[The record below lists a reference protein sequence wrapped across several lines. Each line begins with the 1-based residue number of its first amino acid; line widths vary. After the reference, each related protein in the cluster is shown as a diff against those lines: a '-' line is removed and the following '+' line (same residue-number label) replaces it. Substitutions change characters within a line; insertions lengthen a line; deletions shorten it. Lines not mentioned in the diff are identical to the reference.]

1 MPIKRRR
8 KMRAKKKLCMLVTI
22 LCLIVGVLPLN
33 VFAQSTLI
41 WPVPGHTAINENN
54 GFHNGN
60 AIDIT
65 DGSIYGANIVAAM
78 GGTVT
83 HIWLNDCH
91 HTNQADADACC
102 NGFGT
107 GLVIAGDDGRIYQYA
122 HMLPG
127 SVPSNVY
134 RGAYVSAG
142 QKIGQVGNSG
152 FSTGAHLH
160 FGISIGNYWNASG
173 INPKNE
179 IYTYDTT
186 PVEVSLSWSNSDCQY
201 DTTNAYMYIE
211 ADTNVSGSFT
221 EAGLTVWNEAGGVV
235 GTKSENPGVTGT
247 HLNVWYNLTNELGI
261 VLQPGTNYKYQ
272 FHTVFNGKRYESS
285 VMSFRTNGQ
294 TENSWTKELSI
305 DNWVYGE
312 TAKTPSAT
320 AKYGTVVYTYSTE
333 KNGTYTAEVPKNAG
347 TYYVKATVAAVEN
360 QYTGLEAVKE
370 FKIEKATPQY
380 TIPTELI
387 MTYGERLGSI
397 ELPDGFEWYDVTE
410 LSGPVGERSA
420 EVRYMPEDENNY
432 TSVENIPVTVTVNA
446 KDLSEIKLSG
456 IDKNTDLDKYQI
468 KDGDTVLVKDTD
480 YTISSVTKNDT
491 VTVTVEF
498 IGNYTG
504 SVQTEYS
511 IKDTTVDNG
520 NSNTNSNKDSNNS
533 ASDDKKVDKKD
544 NTKESDVDKAPKTG
558 DSNSVAIWVISIML
572 AGGAII
578 TILNKK
584 RTFR

>member
-1 MPIKRRR
+1 MR
-8 KMRAKKKLCMLVTI
+8 KVKKLISMLICMVFVLGSTM
-22 LCLIVGVLPLN
+22 IVQAASNPYPTTQNMDGDAYYEIPCTRFAWQQAYDNLGIALPAWGN
-33 VFAQSTLI
+33 AVNWFSNAQSAGYST
-41 WPVPGHTAINENN
+41 
-54 GFHNGN
+54 
-60 AIDIT
+60 
-65 DGSIYGANIVAAM
+65 GSIPKANSIAVWSGDTYGHV
-78 GGTVT
+78 
-83 HIWLNDCH
+83 
-91 HTNQADADACC
+91 
-102 NGFGT
+102 
-107 GLVIAGDDGRIYQYA
+107 
-122 HMLPG
+122 
-127 SVPSNVY
+127 
-134 RGAYVSAG
+134 AYVTAVSGGNTFTVNEGGRTDLDHTSSHGVAYGYQLTNAVG
-142 QKIGQVGNSG
+142 QSRPYDPGKTLLG
-152 FSTGAHLH
+152 FIYLTG
-160 FGISIGNYWNASG
+160 
-173 INPKNE
+173 
-179 IYTYDTT
+179 T
-186 PVEVSLSWSNSDCQY
+186 PTVSLSWSNSDCQY

-446 KDLSEIKLSG
+446 KDLSGIKLSG

-504 SVQTEYS
+504 SAQTEYS
-511 IKDTTVDNG
+511 LKDKTDNNG
-520 NSNTNSNKDSNNS
+520 SGNNEGVANDSGSGNQNSNEDTKNS
-533 ASDDKKVDKKD
+533 ASGAQKIDKSDDNKKVDDKKV
-544 NTKESDVDKAPKTG
+544 PQTG
-558 DSNSVAIWVISIML
+558 DESSATIWVASMII
-572 AGGAII
+572 AGGIAII
-578 TILNKK
+578 ILKRKK
-584 RTFR
+584 AFR

>member
-1 MPIKRRR
+1 
-8 KMRAKKKLCMLVTI
+8 MRAKKKMKGLIAMLV
-22 LCLIVGVLPLN
+22 CLVMVLGSTMVTQAAMQYSVATEYDGLSSNIRTNCVMFARYMVPTLPYGLTSKADKEAIINSYTPTVGSIAITHGNNSDGSVDYDS
-33 VFAQSTLI
+33 VY
-41 WPVPGHTAINENN
+41 GHVAYVESI
-54 GFHNGN
+54 NGN
-60 AIDIT
+60 QIT
-65 DGSIYGANIVAAM
+65 TLNGGFSTGRITRITGTPAEQGVIGYWAPN

-83 HIWLNDCH
+83 
-91 HTNQADADACC
+91 
-102 NGFGT
+102 
-107 GLVIAGDDGRIYQYA
+107 
-122 HMLPG
+122 P
-127 SVPSNVY
+127 
-134 RGAYVSAG
+134 
-142 QKIGQVGNSG
+142 
-152 FSTGAHLH
+152 
-160 FGISIGNYWNASG
+160 
-173 INPKNE
+173 
-179 IYTYDTT
+179 

-294 TENSWTKELSI
+294 TANSWTKELSI

-320 AKYGTVVYTYSTE
+320 AKYGTVVYTYSSE

-380 TIPTELI
+380 TIPTELT

-397 ELPDGFEWYDVTE
+397 ELPEGFEWYDVTE

-420 EVRYMPEDENNY
+420 EIRYVPEDENNY
-432 TSVENIPVTVTVNA
+432 NSVENIPVTVTVNA
-446 KDLSEIKLSG
+446 KDLSGIKLSG

-520 NSNTNSNKDSNNS
+520 NSNKDSNNS
-533 ASDDKKVDKKD
+533 SSDDKKVDK
-544 NTKESDVDKAPKTG
+544 TKESDDDNAPKTG

>member
-1 MPIKRRR
+1 
-8 KMRAKKKLCMLVTI
+8 MRAKKKMKGLIAMLVCAVMMLSSSI
-22 LCLIVGVLPLN
+22 LVQAASNPYPLDGGHGVEAGNCTWRAWQEAYDRLGIELPRWGDAKN
-33 VFAQSTLI
+33 WYANAQNSGYTVI
-41 WPVPGHTAINENN
+41 PWIS
-54 GFHNGN
+54 GN
-60 AIDIT
+60 
-65 DGSIYGANIVAAM
+65 Y
-78 GGTVT
+78 
-83 HIWLNDCH
+83 
-91 HTNQADADACC
+91 
-102 NGFGT
+102 
-107 GLVIAGDDGRIYQYA
+107 
-122 HMLPG
+122 
-127 SVPSNVY
+127 VPSNSIAVWN
-134 RGAYVSAG
+134 GSTGGGFGHVAYVANADENGFTLIEGNFSPTDANG
-142 QKIGQVGNSG
+142 PYYSRWEQYWSYGSRSNGLVG
-152 FSTGAHLH
+152 FIVL
-160 FGISIGNYWNASG
+160 
-173 INPKNE
+173 KNE
-179 IYTYDTT
+179 A
-186 PVEVSLSWSNSDCQY
+186 PVTVSLSWRNSDCQY

-221 EAGLTVWNEAGGVV
+221 EAGITVWNEAGGVV

-294 TENSWTKELSI
+294 TANSWTKELSI

-320 AKYGTVVYTYSTE
+320 AKYGTVVYTYSTA

-380 TIPTELI
+380 TIPTELT
-387 MTYGERLGSI
+387 MTYGERLGAV
-397 ELPDGFEWYDVTE
+397 ELPEGFEWYDVTE

-420 EVRYMPEDENNY
+420 EIRYVPEDENNY
-432 TSVENIPVTVTVNA
+432 NSVENIPVTVTVNA
-446 KDLSEIKLSG
+446 KDLSGIKLSG

-468 KDGDTVLVKDTD
+468 KDGDTVLVKGTD
-480 YTISSVTKNDT
+480 YTISSVAKNDT

-520 NSNTNSNKDSNNS
+520 NGNTNSNKDSNNS

-544 NTKESDVDKAPKTG
+544 NTKESDDDKAPKTG

-572 AGGAII
+572 AGGATI

-584 RTFR
+584 RAAR

>member
-1 MPIKRRR
+1 M
-8 KMRAKKKLCMLVTI
+8 
-22 LCLIVGVLPLN
+22 
-33 VFAQSTLI
+33 
-41 WPVPGHTAINENN
+41 
-54 GFHNGN
+54 
-60 AIDIT
+60 
-65 DGSIYGANIVAAM
+65 
-78 GGTVT
+78 
-83 HIWLNDCH
+83 
-91 HTNQADADACC
+91 
-102 NGFGT
+102 
-107 GLVIAGDDGRIYQYA
+107 
-122 HMLPG
+122 
-127 SVPSNVY
+127 
-134 RGAYVSAG
+134 
-142 QKIGQVGNSG
+142 
-152 FSTGAHLH
+152 
-160 FGISIGNYWNASG
+160 
-173 INPKNE
+173 
-179 IYTYDTT
+179 
-186 PVEVSLSWSNSDCQY
+186 
-201 DTTNAYMYIE
+201 
-211 ADTNVSGSFT
+211 
-221 EAGLTVWNEAGGVV
+221 
-235 GTKSENPGVTGT
+235 
-247 HLNVWYNLTNELGI
+247 
-261 VLQPGTNYKYQ
+261 
-272 FHTVFNGKRYESS
+272 
-285 VMSFRTNGQ
+285 
-294 TENSWTKELSI
+294 
-305 DNWVYGE
+305 
-312 TAKTPSAT
+312 
-320 AKYGTVVYTYSTE
+320 
-333 KNGTYTAEVPKNAG
+333 
-347 TYYVKATVAAVEN
+347 
-360 QYTGLEAVKE
+360 KE

-446 KDLSEIKLSG
+446 KDLSGIKLSG

>member
-8 KMRAKKKLCMLVTI
+8 KMRAKKKIKGLIAMLLCFMMVFGCSLVSNAAGESGI
-22 LCLIVGVLPLN
+22 
-33 VFAQSTLI
+33 Q
-41 WPVPGHTAINENN
+41 NN
-54 GFHNGN
+54 GMSGIY
-60 AIDIT
+60 IDINSYPYTYYAQIPVWGQYAYT
-65 DGSIYGANIVAAM
+65 DQGCAWFATSRACQITGKQFSTIYSGSNWYNNAYANYGFSRGSQIRENALACYEN
-78 GGTVT
+78 
-83 HIWLNDCH
+83 HIAVVEKIEG
-91 HTNQADADACC
+91 NQAVISEG
-102 NGFGT
+102 GFLNSSSYGYTTIRRRNISDMGSAGT
-107 GLVIAGDDGRIYQYA
+107 GGALLGY
-122 HMLPG
+122 
-127 SVPSNVY
+127 VY
-134 RGAYVSAG
+134 LT
-142 QKIGQVGNSG
+142 N
-152 FSTGAHLH
+152 
-160 FGISIGNYWNASG
+160 
-173 INPKNE
+173 
-179 IYTYDTT
+179 T

-221 EAGLTVWNEAGGVV
+221 EAGITVWNEAGGVV

-320 AKYGTVVYTYSTE
+320 AKYGTVVYTYSSE

-380 TIPTELI
+380 TIPTELT

-397 ELPDGFEWYDVTE
+397 ELPEGFEWYDVTE

-420 EVRYMPEDENNY
+420 EIRYVPEDENNY
-432 TSVENIPVTVTVNA
+432 NSVENIPVTVTVNA
-446 KDLSEIKLSG
+446 KDLSGIKLSG

-520 NSNTNSNKDSNNS
+520 NSNKDSNNS
-533 ASDDKKVDKKD
+533 SSDDKKVDK
-544 NTKESDVDKAPKTG
+544 TKESDDDNAPKTG

>member
-1 MPIKRRR
+1 
-8 KMRAKKKLCMLVTI
+8 MLV
-22 LCLIVGVLPLN
+22 CLVMVLGSTMVTQAAMQYSVATEYDGLSSNIRTNCVMFARYMVPTLPYGLTSKADKEAIINSNTPTVGSIAITHGNKSDGSVDYDS
-33 VFAQSTLI
+33 VY
-41 WPVPGHTAINENN
+41 GHVAYVESI
-54 GFHNGN
+54 NGN
-60 AIDIT
+60 QIT
-65 DGSIYGANIVAAM
+65 TLNGGFSTGRITRITGTPAEQGVIGYWVPN

-83 HIWLNDCH
+83 
-91 HTNQADADACC
+91 
-102 NGFGT
+102 
-107 GLVIAGDDGRIYQYA
+107 
-122 HMLPG
+122 P
-127 SVPSNVY
+127 
-134 RGAYVSAG
+134 
-142 QKIGQVGNSG
+142 
-152 FSTGAHLH
+152 
-160 FGISIGNYWNASG
+160 
-173 INPKNE
+173 
-179 IYTYDTT
+179 
-186 PVEVSLSWSNSDCQY
+186 PVEVSLSWNNSDCQY

-211 ADTNVSGSFT
+211 ADTNINGAFT
-221 EAGLTVWNEAGGVV
+221 EAGITVWNEAGGVV
-235 GTKSENPGVTGT
+235 GTKSENPGVSGN

-294 TENSWTKELSI
+294 AENAWTKELSI

-360 QYTGLEAVKE
+360 QYTGLETVKE

-397 ELPDGFEWYDVTE
+397 ELPEGFEWYDVTE

-420 EVRYMPEDENNY
+420 EIRYVPEDENNY

-446 KDLSEIKLSG
+446 KDLSGINLSG
-456 IDKNTDLDKYQI
+456 IDKNTDFDKYQI

-491 VTVTVEF
+491 VTVTVDF

-504 SVQTEYS
+504 SAQTEYS
-511 IKDTTVDNG
+511 LKDNTDNTGSDNESAVNDSDNG
-520 NSNTNSNKDSNNS
+520 NQNSSEDTKNS
-533 ASDDKKVDKKD
+533 ASDTQKIDKNDGNKKVD
-544 NTKESDVDKAPKTG
+544 TKKAPQTG
-558 DSNSVAIWVISIML
+558 DESSTTMWMASMII
-572 AGGAII
+572 AGGIAII
-578 TILNKK
+578 VLKRKK
-584 RTFR
+584 AFR

>member
-1 MPIKRRR
+1 MQIIYTYKRRR
-8 KMRAKKKLCMLVTI
+8 KMKKVKKLI
-22 LCLIVGVLPLN
+22 
-33 VFAQSTLI
+33 STLI
-41 WPVPGHTAINENN
+41 CMVLVLGSTMTVQAASNPYPTTQNMDGDAYYEIPCTWFAWQQVYDNLGIALPAW
-54 GFHNGN
+54 GN
-60 AIDIT
+60 AVNWFSNAQSAGYST
-65 DGSIYGANIVAAM
+65 GSIPKANSIAVWSGDTYGHV
-78 GGTVT
+78 
-83 HIWLNDCH
+83 
-91 HTNQADADACC
+91 
-102 NGFGT
+102 
-107 GLVIAGDDGRIYQYA
+107 
-122 HMLPG
+122 
-127 SVPSNVY
+127 
-134 RGAYVSAG
+134 AYVTAVSGGNTFTVNEGGRTDLDHTSSHGVAYGYRLTNAVG
-142 QKIGQVGNSG
+142 QSRPYDPGKTLLG
-152 FSTGAHLH
+152 FIYLTG
-160 FGISIGNYWNASG
+160 
-173 INPKNE
+173 
-179 IYTYDTT
+179 T
-186 PVEVSLSWSNSDCQY
+186 PTVSLSWSNSDCQY

-221 EAGLTVWNEAGGVV
+221 EAGITVWNEAGGVV

-294 TENSWTKELSI
+294 AANSWTKELSI

-312 TAKTPSAT
+312 VAKTPNAT

-446 KDLSEIKLSG
+446 KDLSGIKLSG

>member
-1 MPIKRRR
+1 
-8 KMRAKKKLCMLVTI
+8 MRAKKKIKGLIAMLLCFMMVFGCSLVSNAAGESGI
-22 LCLIVGVLPLN
+22 
-33 VFAQSTLI
+33 Q
-41 WPVPGHTAINENN
+41 NN
-54 GFHNGN
+54 GMSGIY
-60 AIDIT
+60 IDINSYPYTYYAQIPVWGQYAYT
-65 DGSIYGANIVAAM
+65 DQGCAWFATSRACQITGKQFSTIYSGSNWYNNAYANYGFSRGSQIRENALACYEN
-78 GGTVT
+78 
-83 HIWLNDCH
+83 HIAVVEKIEG
-91 HTNQADADACC
+91 NQAVISEG
-102 NGFGT
+102 GFLNSSSYGYTTIRRRNISDMGSAGT
-107 GLVIAGDDGRIYQYA
+107 GGALLGY
-122 HMLPG
+122 
-127 SVPSNVY
+127 VY
-134 RGAYVSAG
+134 LT
-142 QKIGQVGNSG
+142 N
-152 FSTGAHLH
+152 
-160 FGISIGNYWNASG
+160 
-173 INPKNE
+173 
-179 IYTYDTT
+179 T

-221 EAGLTVWNEAGGVV
+221 EAGITVWNEAGGVV

-294 TENSWTKELSI
+294 TANSWTKELSI

-320 AKYGTVVYTYSTE
+320 AKYGTVVYTYSSE

-380 TIPTELI
+380 TIPTELT

-397 ELPDGFEWYDVTE
+397 ELPEGFEWYDVTE

-420 EVRYMPEDENNY
+420 EIRYVPEDENNY
-432 TSVENIPVTVTVNA
+432 NSVENIPVTVTVNA
-446 KDLSEIKLSG
+446 KDLSGIKLSG

-520 NSNTNSNKDSNNS
+520 NSNKDSNNS
-533 ASDDKKVDKKD
+533 SSDDKKVDKKD
-544 NTKESDVDKAPKTG
+544 KTKESDDDNAPKTG